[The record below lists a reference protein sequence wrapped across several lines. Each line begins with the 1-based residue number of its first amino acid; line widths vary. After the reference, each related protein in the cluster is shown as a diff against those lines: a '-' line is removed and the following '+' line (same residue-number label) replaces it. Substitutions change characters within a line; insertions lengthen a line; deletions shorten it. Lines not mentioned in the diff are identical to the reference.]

1 MTSIAALAASAVLV
15 VGCADGSG
23 LQVTDARVGQP
34 TGPNAALYFTVSGN
48 GGEADRLVSAHT
60 EAAEAVGLHETTMG
74 DDGSMRMRPVG
85 ALDLP
90 ADGTLIL
97 EPGGYHMML
106 INAARLEVGDT
117 VDVTLVWET
126 AGDMAIVAEVV
137 EPGDTTGEAP

>member
-1 MTSIAALAASAVLV
+1 MRSIAALAASVALL
-15 VGCADGSG
+15 VGCAAGSG
-23 LQVTDARVGQP
+23 PQVTEARVGQP
-34 TGPNAALYFTVSGN
+34 TGPNAALYFTVVGN
-48 GGEADRLVSAHT
+48 QGEGDRLVTAHT
-60 EAAEAVGLHETTMG
+60 DAAEAVELHETTMG
-74 DDGSMRMRPVG
+74 DDGSMRMRPVE

-126 AGDMAIVAEVV
+126 AGDMTIVAEVV

>member
-1 MTSIAALAASAVLV
+1 
-15 VGCADGSG
+15 
-23 LQVTDARVGQP
+23 
-34 TGPNAALYFTVSGN
+34 
-48 GGEADRLVSAHT
+48 
-60 EAAEAVGLHETTMG
+60 MG
-74 DDGSMRMRPVG
+74 DDGSMRMRPVE

-126 AGDMAIVAEVV
+126 AGDMTIVAEVV